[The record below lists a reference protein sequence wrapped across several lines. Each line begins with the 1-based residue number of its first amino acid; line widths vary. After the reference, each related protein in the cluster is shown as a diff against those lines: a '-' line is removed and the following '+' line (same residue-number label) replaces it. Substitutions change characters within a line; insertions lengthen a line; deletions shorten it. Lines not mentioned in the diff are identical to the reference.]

1 MITDTPLRWRNLWRG
16 TVAWLLASW
25 KVTELKKAGRLDYRV
40 ILAEERAA
48 LLTLLDG
55 LDAADWTMPTECPAW
70 SVKGIA
76 LHLLHDG
83 LSILSRQRDGEPSPV
98 AIEAGSDWNALF
110 VVLDRHNERWVNASS
125 FMSIPLLLEQL
136 RLAGEE
142 TCRWYETVDPEA
154 LGESIPWIGPD
165 PAPYWLLCAREYLE
179 HWIHHCQIRRAIGRG
194 DWCEA
199 KWVHP
204 AIAVAVHGFPVGLA
218 ALPAPNGTT
227 VTIALDHGP
236 AWTIRN
242 DADAWHLYDGAP
254 TDPTVAVALD
264 TQSAAFV
271 FSRALTK
278 PELADHLKPTGD
290 GELGQL
296 FTAGLAA
303 FFGR

>member
-1 MITDTPLRWRNLWRG
+1 MAVSVLE
-16 TVAWLLASW
+16 
-25 KVTELKKAGRLDYRV
+25 VTELKKAGRLDYRD
-40 ILAEERAA
+40 ILTEERSALLA
-48 LLTLLDG
+48 LLTG
-55 LDAADWTMPTECPAW
+55 LEGADWATPTECPAW
-70 SVKGIA
+70 SVKGVA

-142 TCRWYETVDPEA
+142 TRRWYETVDPDA
-154 LGESIPWIGPD
+154 LGEPIPWIGPD

-179 HWIHHCQIRRAIGRG
+179 HWIHQCQIRRAIGRG
-194 DWCEA
+194 DWFEA

-204 AIAVAVHGFPVGLA
+204 AIAVAVHGFPAGLA
-218 ALPAPNGTT
+218 ALPAPPGTT
-227 VTIALDHGP
+227 VTIAIDLGP
-236 AWTIRN
+236 AWTMRK
-242 DADAWHLYDGAP
+242 DADTWHLYDGAP
-254 TDPTVAVALD
+254 TDPAVAVGLD
-264 TQSAAFV
+264 TRNAALL

-278 PELADHLKPTGD
+278 TELADHLKLTGD
-290 GELGQL
+290 GELAQL
-296 FTAGLAA
+296 FADGLAA